1 MAGIGS
7 FSLAGSNPSYA
18 DRMRQAL
25 EQSSSALKPFVEG
38 LPEDQ
43 RFIGPLMGFNLANQ
57 MLSSDPEAMMQTLE
71 RMEPFFQRRAEK
83 QQQLAMQ
90 SNLFGALIKDV
101 PASISNAFAQR
112 QRYAPE
118 KIEIAARAMQNQP
131 RGGSVPNY
139 YGFVG

>member
-7 FSLAGSNPSYA
+7 FSLAGTNPIYA
-18 DRMRQAL
+18 DRMQQAL
-25 EQSSSALKPFVEG
+25 ERSSSILKPFTEG

-43 RFIGPLMGFNLANQ
+43 RFMGPLMGFNLANQ
-57 MLSSDPEAMMQTLE
+57 MIASDPEIMMQTLE
-71 RMEPFFQRRAEK
+71 KMEPFFQRRAEK

-90 SNLFGALIKDV
+90 SNLFGSLLKDV
-101 PASISNAFAQR
+101 PAAISNAFAQR

-118 KIEIAARAMQNQP
+118 QIEIAARGSSQTP
-131 RGGSVPNY
+131 RFAGSRNY